1 MKQRIITGSILAAA
15 LCVILL
21 LRNYLL
27 VPAMAAASVLCC
39 IELLNAFGAKG
50 IRPVRWLCI
59 GYAALVPLCA
69 SLVEPAHLLIYE
81 VLLLFAVLLAHLFRR
96 EPNLPETAA
105 ALCASAYAAVPL
117 SLMTTFLCVQPS
129 LRGALLIACAFLF
142 AYFGDMAAY
151 FTGVFFG
158 RHKMVPRLS
167 PKKTWEGAAGGLL
180 GSVVVGLLLFAF
192 EQLAGI
198 GRTNLPLWGYLLLG
212 LFCGVAEQAGDLTA
226 SLIKRFCGIKD
237 YGNLFPG
244 HGGMMDRMDS
254 VLFTTIVIYGY
265 CLLAELL

>member
-1 MKQRIITGSILAAA
+1 MKQRVITGTLFALA
-15 LCVILL
+15 LCAVLL
-21 LRNYLL
+21 LRKYLL
-27 VPAMAAASVLCC
+27 LPVLAAASVICC
-39 IELLNAFGAKG
+39 HEFLDAFAAKNIHPVKWICYVCAAITPALGFFIPAQSVLVCALL
-50 IRPVRWLCI
+50 PV
-59 GYAALVPLCA
+59 
-69 SLVEPAHLLIYE
+69 
-81 VLLLFAVLLAHLFRR
+81 FAVLLCHLFRR
-96 EPNLPETAA
+96 EPNLPEMLA
-105 ALCASAYAAVPL
+105 ALCAAGYAAVP
-117 SLMTTFLCVQPS
+117 F
-129 LRGALLIACAFLF
+129 ALLVSLLQITPETRSGLLITCAFLF

-198 GRTNLPLWGYLLLG
+198 GRTDLPLWGYLLLG